1 MTAGTAGRLPLR
13 LFLAGTLSS
22 RIGDTA
28 DLVALNWYVV
38 EQTGSA
44 TALATVNVVRLAPI
58 LLFTAPAGWLADRY
72 DKRRLLAGLRVA
84 LFVSTLCLAW
94 IVTAG
99 GPLWLVCAMVF
110 ARASAGSAEPVLRQT
125 LLPSLRGQR
134 PLTAVIAMHSACLNG
149 AMILGPAVG
158 ALVLA
163 VSSVRTAFWFNAF
176 CTLVALCCL
185 TVLPEHDPAPTASG
199 PSPPAESVWR
209 LLRQNPAMRRQIALA
224 MGPMLFAFP
233 YTAMMPLLSKD
244 LFDGDGSTAAL
255 LLTCGAAGALAAST
269 TMSRRPPANPA
280 RLAAIGA
287 VLLGFALLVL
297 LVPSGFTGKPAAIGA
312 GATMVVVGLVGQ
324 CYRTANRAALQATAP
339 GNLLGRI
346 MGIASTDRAMIPVGT
361 AVLGPIAELA
371 GTRTMLAFMGLG
383 CVVTTLLTIRIYRSP
398 PRPEPG
404 LATG

>member
-38 EQTGSA
+38 ERTGSA

-84 LFVSTLCLAW
+84 LFGSTLCLAW

-134 PLTAVIAMHSACLNG
+134 PLTAVIAMHSACLNA
-149 AMILGPAVG
+149 AMLLGPAAG

-163 VSSVRTAFWFNAF
+163 FSSVPIAFWFNAF

-185 TVLPEHDPAPTASG
+185 TVLPDPVAAPD
-199 PSPPAESVWR
+199 PPPPAESVWR

-244 LFDGDGSTAAL
+244 LFHGDGSTAAL

-269 TMSRRPPANPA
+269 TMSRRPPSNPA

-287 VLLGFALLVL
+287 VLLGCALLVL
-297 LVPSGFTGKPAAIGA
+297 LVPSGFSGESAAVGA

-361 AVLGPIAELA
+361 AVLGPLAELA
-371 GTRTMLAFMGLG
+371 GTRTMVAFMGLG
-383 CVVTTLLTIRIYRSP
+383 CVVTTLLAIRICRS
-398 PRPEPG
+398 RPEPG
-404 LATG
+404 LAST

>member
-1 MTAGTAGRLPLR
+1 MSTGPAGRLPLR

-72 DKRRLLAGLRVA
+72 DQRRLLAGLRVA

-94 IVTAG
+94 IVTTG

-125 LLPSLRGQR
+125 LLPLLRDQR
-134 PLTAVIAMHSACLNG
+134 PLTAVIAMHSACLNA

-163 VSSVRTAFWFNAF
+163 VSSVPTAFWFNAF

-185 TVLPEHDPAPTASG
+185 TILPESAPPEPSASDPPTD
-199 PSPPAESVWR
+199 SVWH
-209 LLRQNPAMRRQIALA
+209 LLRRNPAMRRQIALA

-287 VLLGFALLVL
+287 VLLGCALLVL
-297 LVPSGFTGKPAAIGA
+297 LVPSGFTGSPAAVGA

-371 GTRTMLAFMGLG
+371 GTRAMLAFMGLG
-383 CVVTTLLTIRIYRSP
+383 CVVTTLLTIRIYRAP
-398 PRPEPG
+398 PQPEPG
-404 LATG
+404 LAPG